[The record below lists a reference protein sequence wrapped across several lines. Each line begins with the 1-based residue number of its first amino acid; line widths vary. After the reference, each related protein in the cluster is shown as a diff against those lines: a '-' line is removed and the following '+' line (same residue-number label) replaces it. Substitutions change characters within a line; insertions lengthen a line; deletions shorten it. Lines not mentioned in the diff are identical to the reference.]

1 MPRPAIGMSAV
12 ALAALLLAGFARPA
26 AAEQVATREQDAT
39 HEYAAQSRPRIV
51 IHPRQRYLPPSAKRH
66 CVSWLAK
73 ENRPSGP
80 VITPQMR
87 CWWQW

>member
-1 MPRPAIGMSAV
+1 MGAA
-12 ALAALLLAGFARPA
+12 ALAVLLLCGFARPA
-26 AAEQVATREQDAT
+26 AAEQDATR
-39 HEYAAQSRPRIV
+39 EYAAQSRPRIV

>member
-1 MPRPAIGMSAV
+1 MPRSAIGMSAA
-12 ALAALLLAGFARPA
+12 ALAGLLLCGLAHPA
-26 AAEQVATREQDAT
+26 AAEQDTTR
-39 HEYAAQSRPRIV
+39 EYAAQSRPRIV